1 MATAVDAAAAML
13 SRTGEASAAE
23 PELDE
28 MERWVTK
35 YKVSERLYAWQ
46 RDVRIPSGEC
56 FAARCLLC
64 WHASAYRG
72 GPGQKTEDAN
82 IHLQCVD
89 GAISRKGSRR
99 GRAQTP
105 RREHLVSKV
114 RLVLSFG
121 RKGIWSGCGGTIGRR
136 CRVLQSSIKMA
147 SYERG

>member
-72 GPGQKTEDAN
+72 GPGKKQRMQISTFNVLTAPFLEKARVEVERRHLAAN
-82 IHLQCVD
+82 IL
-89 GAISRKGSRR
+89 
-99 GRAQTP
+99 
-105 RREHLVSKV
+105 
-114 RLVLSFG
+114 
-121 RKGIWSGCGGTIGRR
+121 
-136 CRVLQSSIKMA
+136 
-147 SYERG
+147 